1 MRGRFDNERGDGTT
15 AAAIGAFATIAAA
28 LIGGIFLLASTRASN
43 PDPTPPPSPDG
54 NGGTGGDSFDDL
66 FDEVVDEMSTTTAV
80 YLNVDNGPTGTTV
93 NVSGEGFRANERI
106 VLRFHTN
113 QIGTTQAN
121 DAGGFSNV
129 AVEIPTGFANFAPN
143 QFTVT
148 AVGQS
153 SFRSADAPFTLTG

>member
-1 MRGRFDNERGDGTT
+1 MRERFDERGDGTT
-15 AAAIGAFATIAAA
+15 AAAIGAFATIVAA

-43 PDPTPPPSPDG
+43 PDPTPPPSLDD
-54 NGGTGGDSFDDL
+54 NGDRGGDPFDDVFDDL
-66 FDEVVDEMSTTTAV
+66 VDEMSATTAV

-93 NVSGEGFRANERI
+93 NVSGEGFRPNERI

-121 DAGGFSNV
+121 DAGGFANV
-129 AVEIPTGFANFAPN
+129 AVEIPTGFANFAPH
-143 QFTVT
+143 QFMVT

-153 SFRSADAPFTLTG
+153 SSRSANAPFTLTG